1 MVTAHPDVLTGIVN
15 SASLTDQDVASLGY
29 LTTKQFNAQAF
40 AFRFTAVLGTTDTFF
55 VSHNL

>member
-1 MVTAHPDVLTGIVN
+1 MVPSHSDIFAGIVN
-15 SASLTDQDVASLGY
+15 SASLTDKDVASLGK
-29 LTTKQFNAQAF
+29 LTAKQFNAQAF